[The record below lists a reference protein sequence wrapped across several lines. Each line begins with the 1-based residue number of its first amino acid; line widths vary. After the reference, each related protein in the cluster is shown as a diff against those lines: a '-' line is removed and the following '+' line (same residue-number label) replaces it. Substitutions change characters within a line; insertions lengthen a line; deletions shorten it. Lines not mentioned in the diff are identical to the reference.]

1 MALREANQCEC
12 VWGEHGWGG
21 GKRATWLTAK
31 IIILGR
37 GGCCKIIVRIFKIC
51 LKKEE
56 KRRSHTK
63 YRSEITHTNQPV
75 VSTFPLLIDDF
86 SSSRDQT
93 CPFLLFC
100 FL

>member
-21 GKRATWLTAK
+21 VNEPPGVV
-31 IIILGR
+31 ILGR

-56 KRRSHTK
+56 KRRSPHTK
-63 YRSEITHTNQPV
+63 YRSEITHTNQ
-75 VSTFPLLIDDF
+75 
-86 SSSRDQT
+86 SSVHSPAD
-93 CPFLLFC
+93 
-100 FL
+100 